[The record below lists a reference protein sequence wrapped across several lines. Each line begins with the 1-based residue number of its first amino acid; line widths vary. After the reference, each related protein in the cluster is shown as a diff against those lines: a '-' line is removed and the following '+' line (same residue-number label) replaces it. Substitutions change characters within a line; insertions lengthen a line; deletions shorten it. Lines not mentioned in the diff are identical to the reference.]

1 MSSTEAELIGLSD
14 MFDLLLVARRL
25 LEFLLVKVTT
35 PMEIF
40 QDNTST
46 ITISYLGRP
55 SLHARRRFIDIR
67 YFWFRQFLES
77 KTVKLTFTRSEEML
91 ADLLASNRSGGAFTI
106 LMEKLMGKR

>member
-25 LEFLLVKVTT
+25 LEFL
-35 PMEIF
+35 
-40 QDNTST
+40 
-46 ITISYLGRP
+46 LGRP